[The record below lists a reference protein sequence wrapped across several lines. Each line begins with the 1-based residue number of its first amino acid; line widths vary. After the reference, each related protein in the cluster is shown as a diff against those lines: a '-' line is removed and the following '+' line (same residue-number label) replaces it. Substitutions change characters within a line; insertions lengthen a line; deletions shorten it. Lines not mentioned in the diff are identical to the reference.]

1 MGLSAARG
9 VPVEVLKFRVMVG
22 SGTGWPAVQE
32 VADRSGAGTDMG
44 LSAARGAPA
53 EVSKSQV
60 KVDRSG
66 TGWPAVQEVADR
78 SGAGTDRGQTTGE
91 RREVLRVPV
100 MAGRSGMGSPTV
112 GEAENTPE
120 VDSRVA
126 EPVLVVV
133 LDLPLECLP

>member
-1 MGLSAARG
+1 MGPEAPEEAPLG
-9 VPVEVLKFRVMVG
+9 RVMVG
-22 SGTGWPAVQE
+22 
-32 VADRSGAGTDMG
+32 
-44 LSAARGAPA
+44 
-53 EVSKSQV
+53 
-60 KVDRSG
+60 RSG

-100 MAGRSGMGSPTV
+100 MVGRSGMGWPTV
-112 GEAENTPE
+112 GEAGDTPE
-120 VDSRVA
+120 VESTIA